1 MEKAMDM
8 SSLTMMRRVRMNKG
22 GFSWRRFLGITALKQ
37 NIARKT
43 GVPTSRSGREA
54 KVGRMILNVIFGKK
68 R

>member
-1 MEKAMDM
+1 
-8 SSLTMMRRVRMNKG
+8 MNKG